1 MPQGQEKLSHSCIIS
16 AASMDEA
23 VRRAQ
28 ELARAAVCSG
38 TGPKPCGQC
47 RDCRKAAAGVH
58 PDVITVSR
66 PEDSQGR
73 PRREITVDQIR
84 ALSADALLLPN
95 EAENKVYIIRDA
107 DKMNL
112 AAQNAA
118 LKLLEEPPRSVRFFL
133 CVTNAELLLPTVR
146 SRCTELYDSCGE
158 TAEDEESAKRADSFL
173 KTVAEG
179 DRGALL
185 RWCCDNEGIDN
196 RTALAFNDAV
206 AAQLTDML
214 AGTKP
219 DRGLERGQLLE
230 LGRLNR
236 QCADYLR
243 VNTGVKHVFG
253 LLAVDAPLGMKDN
266 K

>member
-1 MPQGQEKLSHSCIIS
+1 MPMAQEKLSHACIIA

-23 VRRAQ
+23 VRRAA

-38 TGPKPCGQC
+38 NAPKPCGQC
-47 RDCRKAAAGVH
+47 RDCRKAAAGIH
-58 PDVITVSR
+58 PDIITVSR
-66 PEDSQGR
+66 QEDSQGR

-95 EAENKVYIIRDA
+95 EAANKVYIIRDA

-146 SRCTELYDSCGE
+146 SRCTELYDSRGE
-158 TAEDEESAKRADSFL
+158 SEVDEESAKRADSFL
-173 KTVAEG
+173 KTVAAG

-185 RWCCDNEGIDN
+185 RWCCDNESIDN
-196 RTALAFNDAV
+196 RTAIAFNNAL

-214 AGTKP
+214 CGARS
-219 DRGLERGQLLE
+219 DCGLDRGQLLA

-236 QCADYLR
+236 LCADYLR

-253 LLAVDAPLGMKDN
+253 LLAVDAPLGGKSSE
-266 K
+266 

>member
-1 MPQGQEKLSHSCIIS
+1 MQQLQEKLSHSSIIA

-23 VRRAQ
+23 VRRAG

-38 TGPKPCGQC
+38 SGAKPCGQC
-47 RDCRKAAAGVH
+47 RDCRKAAAGIH
-58 PDVITVSR
+58 PDVITIGR
-66 PEDSQGR
+66 QEDSQGR

-95 EAENKVYIIRDA
+95 EAANKVYIIRDA

-112 AAQNAA
+112 SAQNAA

-146 SRCTELYDSCGE
+146 SRCTELYDGRGDR
-158 TAEDEESAKRADSFL
+158 AEDEESAARADRFL
-173 KTVAEG
+173 ELVAAG
-179 DRGALL
+179 DRGKLL
-185 RWCCDNEGIDN
+185 RWCAENESIDN
-196 RTALAFNDAV
+196 RTAVAFNEAV
-206 AAQLTDML
+206 AARLTDML
-214 AGTKP
+214 SGAKR
-219 DRGLERGQLLE
+219 DRGLDKGQLLA

-236 QCADYLR
+236 LCADYLR

-253 LLAVDAPLGMKDN
+253 LLAVDAPLVKDT
-266 K
+266 